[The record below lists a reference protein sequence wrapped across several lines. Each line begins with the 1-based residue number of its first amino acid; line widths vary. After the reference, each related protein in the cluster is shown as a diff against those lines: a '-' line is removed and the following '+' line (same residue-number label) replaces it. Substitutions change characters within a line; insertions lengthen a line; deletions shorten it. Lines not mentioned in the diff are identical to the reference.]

1 MKTIK
6 AMVELLLTRSESS
19 HIAASSMRSEAA
31 I

>member
-6 AMVELLLTRSESS
+6 AMVLLTRSESS